1 MKYGGGMN
9 ELPYPSD
16 LTAAQ
21 WALIEPLLPA
31 PKPKGRK
38 RRVDLRKIT
47 NAILYVLKGGISW
60 RMLPREFAPWKTVYH
75 YFRLWRLAGLWD
87 RIHDQLRDQV
97 RVSKGRH
104 ICPSAGT
111 NFADTTDKANQ
122 SAVAPAETVGT
133 ASDSDSVKSLAA
145 QSPSEES
152 AAVASPSASQQQ
164 AVKADAT
171 AARIEDGIEVSR
183 ALPVG
188 ASQSATPVDN

>member
-21 WALIEPLLPA
+21 WALIEPMLPA
-31 PKPKGRK
+31 PNPKGRK

-47 NAILYVLKGGISW
+47 NAIFYVLKGGISW

-97 RVSKGRH
+97 RVSKGRMF
-104 ICPSAGT
+104 IRAQQLWT
-111 NFADTTDKANQ
+111 AKAWQ
-122 SAVAPAETVGT
+122 RSKKGRSGLRCCEAHQG
-133 ASDSDSVKSLAA
+133 S
-145 QSPSEES
+145 
-152 AAVASPSASQQQ
+152 
-164 AVKADAT
+164 
-171 AARIEDGIEVSR
+171 
-183 ALPVG
+183 
-188 ASQSATPVDN
+188 

>member
-1 MKYGGGMN
+1 MEYGGGMN

-31 PKPKGRK
+31 PRPKGRK
-38 RRVDLRKIT
+38 RRVDQRKIT

-60 RMLPREFAPWKTVYH
+60 RMLPREGEQPSTLPFPAISDAVPPGAFAPWKTVYH

-104 ICPSAGT
+104 ICPSAAI
-111 NFADTTDKANQ
+111 AD
-122 SAVAPAETVGT
+122 
-133 ASDSDSVKSLAA
+133 
-145 QSPSEES
+145 
-152 AAVASPSASQQQ
+152 
-164 AVKADAT
+164 
-171 AARIEDGIEVSR
+171 
-183 ALPVG
+183 
-188 ASQSATPVDN
+188 SQSVATQQKGAIGATMLRSTPRVVSGISWSMYWV

>member
-1 MKYGGGMN
+1 MN

-104 ICPSAGT
+104 ICPSAAIVDSQSVATQQKGAIGAT
-111 NFADTTDKANQ
+111 MLRSAPKIPRPAKTPLNPLLTNCRNFA
-122 SAVAPAETVGT
+122 
-133 ASDSDSVKSLAA
+133 
-145 QSPSEES
+145 
-152 AAVASPSASQQQ
+152 SASRKSVILTTSR
-164 AVKADAT
+164 AH
-171 AARIEDGIEVSR
+171 AARICTGSLRRQNRLDF
-183 ALPVG
+183 P
-188 ASQSATPVDN
+188 

>member
-1 MKYGGGMN
+1 MEYGCGMN

-31 PKPKGRK
+31 SKPKGRK
-38 RRVDLRKIT
+38 RRVDLREIT

-104 ICPSAGT
+104 ICPSA
-111 NFADTTDKANQ
+111 AIVD
-122 SAVAPAETVGT
+122 
-133 ASDSDSVKSLAA
+133 
-145 QSPSEES
+145 
-152 AAVASPSASQQQ
+152 
-164 AVKADAT
+164 
-171 AARIEDGIEVSR
+171 
-183 ALPVG
+183 
-188 ASQSATPVDN
+188 SQSVATQQKGAIGATMLRSAPRVVSGISWSMYWV

>member
-21 WALIEPLLPA
+21 WALIEPVLPA

-104 ICPSAGT
+104 ICPSA
-111 NFADTTDKANQ
+111 AIVDSQ
-122 SAVAPAETVGT
+122 SV
-133 ASDSDSVKSLAA
+133 
-145 QSPSEES
+145 
-152 AAVASPSASQQQ
+152 
-164 AVKADAT
+164 
-171 AARIEDGIEVSR
+171 
-183 ALPVG
+183 ALPRFG
-188 ASQSATPVDN
+188 CPQCCARTNMSAFANACSVWKKRLQLLMRRRIGGPIGRPSRTKLSRRSRNNG